1 MGIMVRKFLKA
12 IEKHTPPIM
21 AGFGVYSGVKFTLE
35 AVGVIG
41 PSVTPF
47 DTVSVLSVGFLYLF
61 EKHVRMNHLL
71 AFAPAFIALSF
82 THDLLGVSFGTEGFT
97 GDVVMGLSIFIGF
110 CIYFVHFVLEKGS
123 EDFGESPKEES
134 GNYSLYL
141 DADKKFFIP
150 AELLKYH
157 TEVIGSSGMG
167 KTNIFNYL
175 IEQGI
180 RNGLGMF
187 IFDAKSNYNKTI
199 PYYASKYGRLKD
211 LMYFDLADIKR
222 SQTYNPDYKDKPDE
236 VFNGLMKSIF
246 YGPVHQEYYRDQAAD
261 VLSNLT
267 NLLFKEF
274 PHVTRMDYQNLISNE
289 IRSFKTIE
297 YLANKYS
304 DTVSGRYFLEKWVE
318 MSEKDRELNIS
329 GLTSKLARFT
339 NREWSSLINTLNPD
353 IKMKDVVEKGQIFL
367 FGTSSL
373 VNQEDSKPVIISALV
388 DLAGVIGHRLI
399 EKPKKPFFV
408 FLDEFYTAAYPGL
421 NDLISLGR
429 EANVCFFLAHHSLGQ
444 LGAVSQEFKDD
455 ILTNTNH
462 KIVLN
467 ITEKD
472 TVDFFA
478 AIFGTKVTK
487 KDVYSYDTRLS
498 QPRGR
503 TEKQDEEFIIH
514 PNYLRGMKR
523 GEAVCRI
530 VYVAGP
536 KVFKMKLKEVKPPPP
551 DFDYVRC
558 VPIRNNHLKPLEY
571 NKVVVVNAVKESKA
585 KSAPKPNPKPEKSGP
600 SEGTKSSFSA
610 HRDHFKAK
618 PEQSPKDKPETSPVE
633 EEKHKEENSDNGK
646 TA

>member
-1 MGIMVRKFLKA
+1 MNFFKA
-12 IEKHTPPIM
+12 IEKHTSPIL
-21 AGFGVYSGVKFTLE
+21 AGFGVYSCFKFTLE
-35 AVGVIG
+35 ALGVIG

-71 AFAPAFIALSF
+71 AFAPALIALSF

-110 CIYFVHFVLEKGS
+110 CFYFVHFVLEKGS

-187 IFDAKSNYNKTI
+187 VFDAKSNYNKTI

-211 LMYFDLADIKR
+211 LKYFDLADIKR
-222 SQTYNPDYKDKPDE
+222 SQTYNPDFKDKPDE

-246 YGPVHQEYYRDQAAD
+246 YGPVTNEFFRDQASD

-267 NLLFKEF
+267 NLLFLEF
-274 PHVTRMDYQNLISNE
+274 KHVTRMDYQNLISNE
-289 IRSFKTIE
+289 ITSFRSIDHLSK
-297 YLANKYS
+297 KHKDS
-304 DTVSGRYFLEKWVE
+304 VSGKYFLEKWVK
-318 MSEKDRELNIS
+318 MTPKDREMNLS

-339 NREWSSLINTLNPD
+339 NREWSPLINTLNPD
-353 IKMKDVVEKGQIFL
+353 IKMKDVVEKQQIFL

-373 VNQEDSKPVIISALV
+373 VNQEDSKPVIISALI
-388 DLAGVIGHRLI
+388 DLAGVIGWRLI
-399 EKPKKPFFV
+399 EKPPKPFFV

-478 AIFGTKVTK
+478 SIFGTKVTK
-487 KDVYSYDTRLS
+487 KDVYSYDTRIS

-530 VYVAGP
+530 VYVSGP
-536 KVFKMKLKEVKPPPP
+536 KVFKMKLKEVKPPPS
-551 DFDYVRC
+551 DFDYVAC
-558 VPIRNNHLKPLEY
+558 VPIRNNHLKKMDFNYFEVLD
-571 NKVVVVNAVKESKA
+571 
-585 KSAPKPNPKPEKSGP
+585 APKNEKKK
-600 SEGTKSSFSA
+600 TK
-610 HRDHFKAK
+610 
-618 PEQSPKDKPETSPVE
+618 KDPG
-633 EEKHKEENSDNGK
+633 SDQLEARLDLP
-646 TA
+646 T

>member
-1 MGIMVRKFLKA
+1 MGLKGFFKA
-12 IEKHTPPIM
+12 IERHTPPIL
-21 AGFGVYSGVKFTLE
+21 AGFGVYSALKFTLE

-47 DTVSVLSVGFLYLF
+47 DTFSVLSLGFLYLF
-61 EKHVRMNHLL
+61 EKHVRMTHLL
-71 AFAPAFIALSF
+71 ALAPAVIALAF
-82 THDLLGVSFGTEGFT
+82 FHDFFGVFLGTEGFT
-97 GDVVMGLSIFIGF
+97 GDVVMGLFILIGF
-110 CIYFVHFVLEKGS
+110 CIYFIHFFMRHIPEHP
-123 EDFGESPKEES
+123 GESPREE
-134 GNYSLYL
+134 GGKASLYL
-141 DADKKFFIP
+141 DAENKFFIP

-187 IFDAKSNYNKTI
+187 VFDAKSNYNKTI
-199 PYYASKYGRLKD
+199 PYYASKHGRLRDFK
-211 LMYFDLADIKR
+211 YFDLADVKR
-222 SQTYNPDYKDKPDE
+222 SQTYNPDFKDKPDE

-246 YGPVHQEYYRDQAAD
+246 FGPVTNEFFRDQASD

-267 NLLFKEF
+267 NLLFMEF
-274 PHVTRMDYQNLISNE
+274 KHVTRMDYQNLISNE
-289 IRSFKTIE
+289 IRTFDTIKV
-297 YLANKYS
+297 LARKHEN
-304 DTVSGRYFLEKWVE
+304 TVSGKYFLEKWVK
-318 MSEKDRELNIS
+318 MPDKDREMNLS

-339 NREWSSLINTLNPD
+339 TRDWSPLINTLNPD
-353 IKMKDVVEKGQIFL
+353 IKMRDVVEKGQIFL

-373 VNQEDSKPVIISALV
+373 VNQEDSKPVIISALI
-388 DLAGVIGHRLI
+388 DLAGVIGRRLI
-399 EKPKKPFFV
+399 EKPDKPFFV

-467 ITEKD
+467 ITEKE

-478 AIFGTKVTK
+478 GIFGTKVTK
-487 KDVYSYDTRLS
+487 KDVYSYDTRIS

-530 VYVAGP
+530 VYVSGP
-536 KVFKMKLKEVKPPPP
+536 KVFKMKLKEVKPPPAS
-551 DFDYVRC
+551 FDYVQC
-558 VPIRNNHLKPLEY
+558 VPIRNNHLKPIES
-571 NKVVVVNAVKESKA
+571 NKIVVPKIVTAAKGEESAPSPSPGKEGKGREESK
-585 KSAPKPNPKPEKSGP
+585 KVQAPAISMKAAASLQKQAMDRPSGD
-600 SEGTKSSFSA
+600 S
-610 HRDHFKAK
+610 
-618 PEQSPKDKPETSPVE
+618 
-633 EEKHKEENSDNGK
+633 GK
-646 TA
+646 